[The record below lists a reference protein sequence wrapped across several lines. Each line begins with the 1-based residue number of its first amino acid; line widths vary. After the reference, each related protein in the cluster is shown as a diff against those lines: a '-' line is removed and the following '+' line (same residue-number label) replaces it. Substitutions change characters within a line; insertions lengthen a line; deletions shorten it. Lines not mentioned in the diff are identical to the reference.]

1 MKSSAKAVAPPE
13 RKSVVSRREILDAAA
28 ALFRMKG
35 YYATTLR
42 DIAAAVGM
50 KAGSVYYHFDS
61 KEQILEEVLDIGIRS
76 AFRAVRESIEALPES
91 ASWRDRFQA
100 ALNAHFASLFQ
111 LGDYLSANLRVFGQ
125 SPTHIYERHIRIRRE
140 YDDYWQDMYQK
151 AQAAGEI
158 RSDINLSALR
168 LLVFGAMN
176 WAIEWYKPGKK
187 GVSSIAEEYTRI
199 IFDGIGPKKNAGG

>member
-1 MKSSAKAVAPPE
+1 MKSSAKTAANAE

-28 ALFRMKG
+28 GLFRMKG

-76 AFRAVRESIEALPES
+76 AFEAVRKSIEALPET
-91 ASWRDRFQA
+91 ATWRERFRV

-125 SPTHIYERHIRIRRE
+125 APPHIYEQHIRIRRE
-140 YDDYWQDMYQK
+140 YDDYWRNMYEK

-158 RSDINLSALR
+158 RSDVNLSALR

-187 GVSSIAEEYTRI
+187 TVDSLADEYTRI
-199 IFDGIGPKKNAGG
+199 LFDGVGPR